1 MSLYTQMKSE
11 VIPNVMK
18 ALKLKNIHA
27 APSIKMV
34 KVCVGI
40 GSLAKQTKDFSNVVD
55 NIAKITG
62 QRPVITKSKIA
73 VSNFKLR
80 KGMPVGISVTLRGK
94 RAHDFVEKLV
104 HIVFPRVRDFRG
116 ISTKSFDGNG
126 NYNIG
131 FKEMLV
137 FPEINMDDVTNTHGV
152 QVTIVTSGNS
162 DEHSR
167 ALLDEI
173 GFPFK
178 KEL

>member
-1 MSLYTQMKSE
+1 MKSE
-11 VIPNVMK
+11 VIPKVMK
-18 ALKLKNIHA
+18 TLNLKNIHS
-27 APSIKMV
+27 APIIKKV

-40 GSLAKQTKDFSNVVD
+40 GSMTKQTKDFSAVVD

-62 QRPVITKSKIA
+62 QKPVINQSKIA

-116 ISTKSFDGNG
+116 ISRKSFDGCG
-126 NYNIG
+126 NYNVG

-152 QVTIVTSGNS
+152 QVTIVTSANNNKEGMT
-162 DEHSR
+162 
-167 ALLDEI
+167 LLEEI

-178 KEL
+178 EEL